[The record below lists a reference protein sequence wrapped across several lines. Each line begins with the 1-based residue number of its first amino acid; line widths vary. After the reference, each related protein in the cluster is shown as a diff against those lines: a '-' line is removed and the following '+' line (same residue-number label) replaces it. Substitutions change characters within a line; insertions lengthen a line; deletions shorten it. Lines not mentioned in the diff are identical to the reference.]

1 MLAGAYERILPM
13 KLIEFHVREYKSTRD
28 SNPILVGDVTC
39 LVGKNESGKTS
50 LLQALYKL
58 NPIIPEH
65 GKYDVV
71 DEYPRADVEDYRQAI
86 EASQI
91 PPATVVTTTF
101 ELDATEISAIE
112 NDFGQGVIPDK
123 KLIVSKKYDN
133 SLTIGLKTDE
143 KVAGKAIL
151 SHAGMEIEAKSS
163 AWETLQE
170 LATAWE
176 AIAKEK
182 TQAFREA
189 TAKLASI
196 TDPDEKKAAETG
208 AHQLEETHHSIQG
221 RTTLAPIIKKGLCLY
236 IWETFLKAKL
246 PKFLYFDE
254 YYQMEGHV
262 NIETLK
268 QRQANPATLLPSDH
282 PMLGLIELA
291 RLNLNELTA
300 PGRTEELI
308 SKLEGASNHLS
319 KQVLKYW
326 SQNKHLTVRF
336 DVRPARPGDPTGMNS
351 GTNLLGRVYDSV
363 HLVSTPLGT
372 RSKGFVW
379 FFSFIAWFSQQQKR
393 GEPLILLLDEPGLVL
408 HGTAQADLLGY
419 IEEQLKP
426 GHQVIY
432 TTHSPFMVDSTRFD
446 RVRIVEDK
454 SMDTAE
460 PLPPNEAGT
469 KVYTDV
475 LEVSSG
481 SLFPLQ
487 GALGYELSQTLFV
500 GPNSLIVEGVSDLLY
515 LQFISSILERKKRTP
530 LSAEWTITPVGGSE
544 KISTFVALLG
554 AQKRLT
560 VATLIDIQEKD
571 RQQVENLYKRKLL
584 KKQNVLTFAD
594 FTGKKEADIEDMFEA
609 DFFLELVNKE
619 FENSLQKPVTVS
631 DLTGK
636 EPRILVRLQKHFDR
650 QPLQRDVFNHFR
662 IARYLSEHMQT
673 LEGMI
678 SDATLDRFE
687 RAFVALNKVISK

>member
-1 MLAGAYERILPM
+1 M
-13 KLIEFHVREYKSTRD
+13 KLISFQVREYKSTRD
-28 SNPILVGDVTC
+28 SNSIEVGDVTC

-65 GKYDVV
+65 SKYDVV

-86 EASQI
+86 EAKQRT
-91 PPATVVTTTF
+91 PATVIEATF
-101 ELDATEISAIE
+101 ALDDAEVDAIE
-112 NDFGQGVIPDK
+112 KEYGKGVVPDK
-123 KLIVSKKYDN
+123 ELTVSKKYDN
-133 SLTIGLKTDE
+133 GLVIGLSVNE
-143 KVAGKAIL
+143 KIAGTAL
-151 SHAGMEIEAKSS
+151 LARAGMESDLKSGKWS
-163 AWETLQE
+163 TFKE
-170 LATAWE
+170 LATAWD
-176 AIAKEK
+176 ALATQKA
-182 TQAFREA
+182 QAFAEA
-189 TAKLASI
+189 NAKLATI
-196 TDPDEKKAAETG
+196 TDADEKKAAET
-208 AHQLEETHHSIQG
+208 AARQLEETNHSKQG
-221 RTTLAPIIKKGLCLY
+221 RTALAEIVKRNLSLH
-236 IWETFLKAKL
+236 IWETLLKPKL

-262 NIETLK
+262 NIEALQ
-268 QRQANPATLLPSDH
+268 QRQGNPATLLPSDH

-291 RLNLNELTA
+291 RLKLSELTNPA
-300 PGRTEELI
+300 RTEELL

-336 DVRPARPGDPTGMNS
+336 DVRPARPGDPPGMNS

-379 FFSFIAWFSQQQKR
+379 FFSFVAWFSQQQKR

-408 HGTAQADLLGY
+408 HGTAQGDLLRY

-432 TTHSPFMVDSTRFD
+432 TTHSPFMVDATRFD

-454 SMDTAE
+454 SMDATE
-460 PLPPNEAGT
+460 LLPPEQAGT

-475 LEVSSG
+475 LEVTSG

-500 GPNSLIVEGVSDLLY
+500 GHNSLIVEGVSDLLY
-515 LQFISSILERKKRTP
+515 LQIVSAVLERKKRTA
-530 LSAEWTITPVGGSE
+530 LSGEWTITPVGGAE
-544 KISTFVALLG
+544 KVSTFVALLG
-554 AQKRLT
+554 AQKGLT

-584 KKQNVLTFAD
+584 QKQNVLTFAE
-594 FTGKKEADIEDMFEA
+594 FTGKKEADIEDMFEV
-609 DFFLELVNKE
+609 DFYLDLVNGEYKK
-619 FENSLQKPVTVS
+619 SLTKPLS
-631 DLTGK
+631 EADLTAK
-636 EPRILVRLQKHFDR
+636 EPRILVRLEKHLE
-650 QPLQRDVFNHFR
+650 QHPLQGEAFNHFR
-662 IARYLSEHMQT
+662 PARYFSEHMKT
-673 LEGMI
+673 LEGKL

-687 RAFVALNKVISK
+687 KAFVALNGLIGK